1 MNLLK
6 TLKRLHQR
14 ALDWCDNIETVSI
27 GDLHTQYVSPQSCEI
42 FNDGELKF
50 IERGQSDHRIL
61 IRTPTGFSPI
71 KQTFKTVQY
80 SKWILT
86 LEDGRILECAD
97 NHIVIDSNNMQRFVK
112 NLTQNDLILTEDGLA
127 RVASVVDTGEMV
139 NMYDVEID
147 DDQHL
152 YYSNGI
158 VSHNT
163 ETSCSFLLWAAIF
176 KPDQTILVASNKST
190 NAMEIIRKIQ
200 FAYEELPDWLK
211 PGVDDANWNKHTCA
225 WDNKSRIV
233 STTTSADSGRGMSI
247 SLLYCDELAF
257 VKNFVAAAFW
267 DSIFPTI
274 STGGSVILS
283 STPNGDT
290 GLFAEMWRGANAG
303 TNPFSDGVTYVP
315 WDAPPGRDEKFKQ
328 QMIATL
334 GERKWLQ
341 EFECVTGDTEV
352 TILDTLYNTTYSMSI
367 ENLYTYCST
376 LGRQEPSRHK
386 ILTENGFK
394 NFLTV
399 AEKTT
404 ESILEL
410 SFSDGSSLS
419 CTEDHLLLTNTGF
432 KPAIDLDANDVV
444 LPGEKRI
451 LETRL
456 AIGPVKVYD
465 AVNVEDGNH
474 YLTNDVT
481 SHNCQF
487 LTEDLTLIDSTLLVP
502 HEKRIRDSIENN
514 TNIAFEI
521 GDFKFF
527 KKIDPSKK
535 YLVGVDPSTGSGK
548 DFTVMQVFEFPTM
561 EQVCE
566 YRTNTLSH
574 TIAYLKLKN
583 LLAFLNKFTEEVYF
597 TVERNGVGAG
607 ILALYENDQGE
618 VHGNLVSEEGK
629 DRLGFYTSDKSKN
642 KACLFIKECFARG
655 TITINSLILL
665 NEFKSFTRYAGSYAA
680 APGATDDCIMG
691 LVQIAYIIHEMSSYD
706 DDAYVATYTVDE
718 EMERNNAWNM
728 EAHQQ
733 YSSTDDDYDAGVM
746 ILA

>member
-1 MNLLK
+1 MSRNKLGLK
-6 TLKRLHQR
+6 KSGQLTEYTPEQLRELVKCKNDPIYFIENYVYIRHPKRGKIKFSLYDYQRDMVNRYKDNRFCITLSARQTGKCCEYNTPVCIVSQAPNAVKRFLKKV
-14 ALDWCDNIETVSI
+14 LTLFSNKLPKPLTNWCDNVETVSI
-27 GDLHTQYVSPQSCEI
+27 GDLHTRYASLESCQI
-42 FNDGELKF
+42 YNDGDLKF
-50 IERGQSDHRIL
+50 IELGHSNSKIL
-61 IRTPTGFSPI
+61 IKTPSGFSPI

-80 SKWILT
+80 SKWVLT
-86 LEDGRILECAD
+86 LDDGRTLECAD
-97 NHIVIDSNNMQRFVK
+97 NHIVIDSNNVQRFVK
-112 NLTQNDLILTEDGLA
+112 DLTPSDRVLTVDGSA
-127 RVASVVDTGEMV
+127 RVLSAINTGEMV

-147 DDQHL
+147 DDEHL

-163 ETSCSFLLWAAIF
+163 ETSCSFLLWAALF

-341 EFECVTGDTEV
+341 EFEC
-352 TILDTLYNTTYSMSI
+352 
-367 ENLYTYCST
+367 
-376 LGRQEPSRHK
+376 
-386 ILTENGFK
+386 
-394 NFLTV
+394 
-399 AEKTT
+399 
-404 ESILEL
+404 
-410 SFSDGSSLS
+410 
-419 CTEDHLLLTNTGF
+419 
-432 KPAIDLDANDVV
+432 
-444 LPGEKRI
+444 
-451 LETRL
+451 
-456 AIGPVKVYD
+456 
-465 AVNVEDGNH
+465 
-474 YLTNDVT
+474 
-481 SHNCQF
+481 QF
-487 LTEDLTLIDSTLLVP
+487 LTEDLTLIDSTLLVAQ
-502 HEKRIRDSIENN
+502 EKRIRDAIENN

-561 EQVCE
+561 IQVCE

-583 LLAFLNKFTEEVYF
+583 LLTFLRKFTEEVYF

-607 ILALYENDQGE
+607 ILALYENDQNE
-618 VHGNLVSEEGK
+618 VAGNLVSENGK
-629 DRLGFYTSDKSKN
+629 DRLGFYTTDKSKN
-642 KACLFIKECFARG
+642 KSCLFIKECFARG
-655 TITINSLILL
+655 SITINSLVLL

-680 APGATDDCIMG
+680 SPGATDDCIMG
-691 LVQIAYIIHEMSSYD
+691 LVQIGYIIEEMSAYD

-718 EMERNNAWNM
+718 EMERNNTWNM
-728 EAHQQ
+728 EAHGQ
-733 YSSTDDDYDAGVM
+733 YGTDDGDYDAGVM